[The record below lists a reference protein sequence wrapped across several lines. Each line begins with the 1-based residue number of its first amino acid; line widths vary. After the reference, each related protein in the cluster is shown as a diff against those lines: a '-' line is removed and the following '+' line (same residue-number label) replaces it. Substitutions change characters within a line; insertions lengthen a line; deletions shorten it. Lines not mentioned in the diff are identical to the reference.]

1 MGMDAELRAPDGS
14 IAEHLPGAPASAGLM
29 WAAVSFS
36 GSIFSVTALLWPIS
50 ALESLV
56 GLPHAA
62 ALGLWALV
70 GTIAS
75 GLLTLVG
82 ARLVF
87 GAWREV
93 RVHSL
98 LILLVGA
105 LTSAA
110 QLVALA
116 QWMIF
121 RFGASAPEY
130 VGLTFGLFAL
140 VAGVAVAGFAVQ
152 VAPREVRWLPVLAV
166 VGGALLA
173 VAIILLNL
181 AGLADG
187 LAPNS
192 GPLAAATLAS
202 ALYIGAVGVLSI
214 ARLRRGAP

>member
-1 MGMDAELRAPDGS
+1 M
-14 IAEHLPGAPASAGLM
+14 M
-29 WAAVSFS
+29 WAVISFS
-36 GSIFSVTALLWPIS
+36 GFTLSMTALLWPIS
-50 ALESLV
+50 ALESLA

-70 GTIAS
+70 GTTAS

-93 RVHSL
+93 RVDGL

-110 QLVALA
+110 QLGAVA

-121 RFGASAPEY
+121 RFGASDPEY

-152 VAPREVRWLPVLAV
+152 VAPRSAHWMPMLAV

-187 LAPNS
+187 LAPDS
-192 GPLAAATLAS
+192 GQLAAATLAS
-202 ALYIGAVGVLSI
+202 AVYVGAVAVVSI
-214 ARLRRGAP
+214 ARVRRPFP